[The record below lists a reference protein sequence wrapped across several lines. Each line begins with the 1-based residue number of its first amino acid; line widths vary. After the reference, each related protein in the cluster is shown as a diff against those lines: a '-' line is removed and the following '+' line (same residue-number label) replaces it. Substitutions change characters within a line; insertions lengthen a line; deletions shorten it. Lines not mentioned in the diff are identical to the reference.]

1 MLILGP
7 TNLNPEPAVPSP
19 KAQAP
24 GRVRARRHAHSR
36 SPSPPY
42 RSSRFPAK
50 RLHCGPAL
58 SVRDR
63 RRHLHCRICHAVELA
78 PPAGLIPSQVPR
90 TFCLVVLGSSHVSVP
105 APNIIQHSTAPR
117 RKLHAAIVTVAVAVA
132 VSVMALVDYSSS
144 DPDSGPESASASVPE
159 PESELGPGHG
169 RGHEQDHQ
177 AEPRH
182 PATEATVSSALPPLP
197 PSFHDLYAS
206 TVRTATADL
215 PSLHQG
221 RRRIIPHKDGNW
233 PSHIYLEWHPSSS
246 QHQLLQSLLTAL
258 ARELDHLLTGHGL
271 AGFLT
276 SDLGA
281 PLPLHVSLSRP
292 FVLRTD
298 EKDAFLDRLI
308 QDAARCHVSVFA
320 LACDNLAWH
329 RSPDSERSFLVLRVR
344 GPSGTNDE
352 LSALLRACN
361 RLVASCGQPQLY
373 TPKDPGQQESNH
385 ASDAFHISL
394 AWSFTAPT
402 AELSRKTAEVFARPE
417 FRDAILSRISIPVE
431 GVKVKIGNVVTNI
444 ALPESRGGSRSRDG
458 VGLFG
463 I

>member
-1 MLILGP
+1 M
-7 TNLNPEPAVPSP
+7 T
-19 KAQAP
+19 
-24 GRVRARRHAHSR
+24 
-36 SPSPPY
+36 
-42 RSSRFPAK
+42 
-50 RLHCGPAL
+50 
-58 SVRDR
+58 
-63 RRHLHCRICHAVELA
+63 
-78 PPAGLIPSQVPR
+78 
-90 TFCLVVLGSSHVSVP
+90 
-105 APNIIQHSTAPR
+105 
-117 RKLHAAIVTVAVAVA
+117 VTVAMT
-132 VSVMALVDYSSS
+132 VMALVDYSSS
-144 DPDSGPESASASVPE
+144 DPGSDPESASASVPE
-159 PESELGPGHG
+159 PESEPGPGHG
-169 RGHEQDHQ
+169 RGRGHEQNHQ

-182 PATEATVSSALPPLP
+182 PATEATRSTTTSTSGTQIGTHPGQRSVSSALPPLP

-320 LACDNLAWH
+320 LACDDLAWH

-373 TPKDPGQQESNH
+373 TPKDPGQQERNH

-444 ALPESRGGSRSRDG
+444 ALPESRGGRRSRDD